1 MKPNKKQKA
10 PLNAFPAQMGL
21 NLANAAG
28 NLFNL
33 EEEYKNLEN
42 PSQPIANS
50 NKKKVDLPKKT
61 SKTTTNKSP
70 TKPIATKAQNK
81 SPQPPKKE
89 AIPEEEETKVNL
101 SNQELVFKEA
111 KTSSLEKNSVIYN
124 SSAFNESTIK
134 YLSLK

>member
-28 NLFNL
+28 TLFNL
-33 EEEYKNLEN
+33 EDEYKNLEN

-50 NKKKVDLPKKT
+50 NKKKVDPPKKT

-70 TKPIATKAQNK
+70 TKPINTKAQNK

-89 AIPEEEETKVNL
+89 ANPEEEETKVNL
-101 SNQELVFKEA
+101 SNQELVFKEV
-111 KTSSLEKNSVIYN
+111 KTSSSEKNSVIYN

-134 YLSLK
+134 YLS